1 MQFTDQVAGTV
12 ASPKYDYGVCDLTFT
27 TIATL
32 DKINAPVANDYYSK
46 DTKQFHEL
54 IASTYANVNTLVT
67 ADTQKDW
74 KVDDWSFMCGVT
86 SCFYSCTLS
95 RALNTNEKTQDTVF
109 DPAVTGKLRAG
120 WKLYANAAA
129 TSATVGYGAA
139 DLVISFSG
147 AITLSVATATFISA
161 FSLMY

>member
-95 RALNTNEKTQDTVF
+95 RALNTNEKTQDTMF

-120 WKLYANAAA
+120 WK
-129 TSATVGYGAA
+129 
-139 DLVISFSG
+139 
-147 AITLSVATATFISA
+147 
-161 FSLMY
+161 